1 MNDDKKEIF
10 PRFSATISCYKNDNP
25 KDFETAFLSIYNQ
38 TVRPDEIIITVDG
51 PIPPELEQVVSRF
64 EREFQAV
71 ILRSAQNNG
80 QGMAHALAVSHANYD
95 YIAIMDADDISVPD
109 RFEKQLAVVAK
120 HPEID
125 VIGGQIDEFIGSPE
139 NVVGIRSVPLEDHM
153 VKRYLRRRC
162 PFNHVTILMNSHMVK
177 EAGNYQDWHYNEDY
191 FLYCRMFEKGAIFC
205 NLPDILVH
213 VRVGEEMYRRRG
225 GWKYFKSEARL
236 QGWMLRHKII
246 SLPQYCMNVLLRL
259 CVQVMMP
266 NCLRGLVFRRL
277 FRKQVCFNAK

>member
-1 MNDDKKEIF
+1 MTVKTL
-10 PRFSATISCYKNDNP
+10 PQFSATISCYKNDNP

-51 PIPPELEQVVSRF
+51 PIPSELEQVVSRF

-162 PFNHVTILMNSHMVK
+162 PFNHVTILMNTHMVK
-177 EAGNYQDWHYNEDY
+177 DAGNYQDWHYNEDY
-191 FLYCRMFEKGAIFC
+191 FLYCRMLEKGAVFC

-259 CVQVMMP
+259 CVQVIMP
-266 NCLRGLVFRRL
+266 NWLRGFVFQKL
-277 FRKQVCFNAK
+277 FRKQASFNAK

>member
-1 MNDDKKEIF
+1 MNDDKKETF
-10 PRFSATISCYKNDNP
+10 PRFSATISCYKNDSP

-51 PIPPELEQVVSRF
+51 PIPSELEQVVSRF

-80 QGMAHALAVSHANYD
+80 QGMAHALAVSHAKYD

-109 RFEKQLAVVAK
+109 RFEKQLAVIAE

-191 FLYCRMFEKGAIFC
+191 FLYCRMLEKGAVFC

-246 SLPQYCMNVLLRL
+246 SLPQYCVNVLLRL
-259 CVQVMMP
+259 CVQVVMP
-266 NCLRGLVFRRL
+266 NRLRGFVFQKL
-277 FRKQVCFNAK
+277 FRDKNF